1 IHTSPELIDAVIGG
15 LKRLEGFEDRETCI
29 FFRGANVDASAE
41 DEIRALLEDEYPLLE
56 LDFEWGG
63 QDVYDW
69 IIGVS

>member
-1 IHTSPELIDAVIGG
+1 M
-15 LKRLEGFEDRETCI
+15 
-29 FFRGANVDASAE
+29 E
-41 DEIRALLEDEYPLLE
+41 DEIRAILEDEYPLLE